1 MKMSNDR
8 TDPFKGDLNYWIEEG
23 KRMMADRQRRIERA
37 RRWKF
42 DTVAVHGLY
51 DAKEALAHN
60 NGSIMEPAYLSTAQV
75 YHNSAEM
82 EAGLAY
88 LMPNW
93 CYSRIANPSNYF
105 LEETTALLES
115 YATGLDATCLATGSG
130 MSAIRTATE
139 PFLVVDTSL
148 PPINIVTSAKL
159 YGGTFQQFAVRRG
172 EEQGIDIRWVKD
184 STDLEEWKSKIDEG
198 TRFVYGEFPS
208 NPSVALFDIAE
219 VAKLAH
225 AFDIPLIVDTTCA
238 SPALTRPL
246 QWGADIVIQSASK
259 VFSTNGTT
267 IAGLLTSRKNIVSK
281 IGVDEMR
288 EDFATWAKLWP
299 YRDNGPAL
307 HPMGAILTLNDLR
320 TLRPRMAQM
329 SRTAMEV
336 STWLE
341 QHPKVEQAHYPG
353 LESYHAHAI
362 AKKYMQLADSD
373 ENLYGYMLAIDILE
387 KNPEENINARKF
399 YDALDLTFR
408 ATDLGRVKTVAT
420 LNAISTHQQQGEEG
434 RALASIKPST
444 CRIAVGMEDPQDI
457 IADLEQALAAI

>member
-1 MKMSNDR
+1 
-8 TDPFKGDLNYWIEEG
+8 
-23 KRMMADRQRRIERA
+23 
-37 RRWKF
+37 
-42 DTVAVHGLY
+42 
-51 DAKEALAHN
+51 
-60 NGSIMEPAYLSTAQV
+60 
-75 YHNSAEM
+75 
-82 EAGLAY
+82 
-88 LMPNW
+88 
-93 CYSRIANPSNYF
+93 
-105 LEETTALLES
+105 
-115 YATGLDATCLATGSG
+115 
-130 MSAIRTATE
+130 
-139 PFLVVDTSL
+139 
-148 PPINIVTSAKL
+148 
-159 YGGTFQQFAVRRG
+159 
-172 EEQGIDIRWVKD
+172 
-184 STDLEEWKSKIDEG
+184 
-198 TRFVYGEFPS
+198 
-208 NPSVALFDIAE
+208 
-219 VAKLAH
+219 
-225 AFDIPLIVDTTCA
+225 
-238 SPALTRPL
+238 
-246 QWGADIVIQSASK
+246 
-259 VFSTNGTT
+259 
-267 IAGLLTSRKNIVSK
+267 
-281 IGVDEMR
+281 
-288 EDFATWAKLWP
+288 
-299 YRDNGPAL
+299 
-307 HPMGAILTLNDLR
+307 MGAILTLNDLR